1 MNKSFNISNQE
12 YLFYIKYLNLIE
24 NKKLM
29 QAANIRIENYLNYN
43 PIRYTD
49 FFLNS
54 CLKHYFDIFF
64 LDFISKF
71 FFRRSIIRLK
81 LNMILALQEAEY
93 DNFNH
98 MIDSS
103 NIKVIILDILRFSII
118 LPTFP
123 IWLLYK
129 FLIFKLNLVSKNA

>member
-24 NKKLM
+24 NKKLL